1 LADRLLVIDRGHRLP
16 PSASGLV
23 VCIGYGVTRWVV
35 HATELRLDPKGDA
48 VRIARFQHPGRIK
61 AAYPPL
67 RPALL
72 CAALL
77 AVSTAHAARPMVTD
91 DARIVDAKACQLET
105 WVKKNPDSTE
115 TWALPACNFTGNLEL
130 TVGGALTREASDTRT
145 TDVVMQGKTL
155 FKTMEPNGWGIG
167 LAAGTVRHS
176 QADTRD
182 GYAYVPTSFSFGDDA
197 VVVHTNVGWLRE
209 GETRRNRL
217 TWGLG
222 TEAQLAE
229 RTWLIAETF
238 GQNPG
243 KPFHQ
248 LGLRHWLVPDRVQ
261 LDATYGNRNGGGTG
275 ERWFSIGLRL
285 LSVPF
290 LP

>member
-1 LADRLLVIDRGHRLP
+1 M
-16 PSASGLV
+16 
-23 VCIGYGVTRWVV
+23 CIN
-35 HATELRLDPKGDA
+35 
-48 VRIARFQHPGRIK
+48 RFRHPGRFG

-67 RPALL
+67 WLALL
-72 CAALL
+72 SAALL
-77 AVSTAHAARPMVTD
+77 ATHTAHAARPMITD
-91 DARIVDAKACQLET
+91 DARIVDAKACQLES
-105 WVKKNPDSTE
+105 WVKRNPDSTE
-115 TWALPACNFTGNLEL
+115 IWALPACNFSGNLEL
-130 TVGGALTREASDTRT
+130 TLGGATTREAGRTQT
-145 TDVVMQGKTL
+145 TDVFMQGKTL
-155 FKTMEPNGWGIG
+155 FKAMDTNGWGIG
-167 LAAGTVRHS
+167 LAAGTVRHPV
-176 QADTRD
+176 AHTRD
-182 GYAYVPTSFSFGDDA
+182 WYAYVPTSFSFRDDA

-222 TEAQLAE
+222 TEAQLAG

-238 GQNPG
+238 GQNQG

-261 LDATYGNRNGGGTG
+261 LDATYGNRNGGGSN

>member
-1 LADRLLVIDRGHRLP
+1 M
-16 PSASGLV
+16 
-23 VCIGYGVTRWVV
+23 
-35 HATELRLDPKGDA
+35 
-48 VRIARFQHPGRIK
+48 RIARFRHPGRFG

-72 CAALL
+72 SAAL
-77 AVSTAHAARPMVTD
+77 AVNAAHAARPMITD

-130 TVGGALTREASDTRT
+130 TLGGALTREDGQART
-145 TDVVMQGKTL
+145 TDVQAQGKTI
-155 FKTMEPNGWGIG
+155 FKPLEVNGWGTG
-167 LAAGTVRHS
+167 LAVGTVRHPRT
-176 QADTRD
+176 DTRD
-182 GYAYVPTSFSFGDDA
+182 WYAYVPTSFSFRDDA

-209 GETRRNRL
+209 EEARRDRL

-222 TEAQLAE
+222 TEARLAE
-229 RTWLIAETF
+229 GTWLIAETF
-238 GQNPG
+238 GQNQG

-261 LDATYGNRNGGGTG
+261 LDATYGNRNGGESG

>member
-1 LADRLLVIDRGHRLP
+1 MRFDFIVSRHTARIRGVATLA
-16 PSASGLV
+16 
-23 VCIGYGVTRWVV
+23 GVL
-35 HATELRLDPKGDA
+35 AAGF
-48 VRIARFQHPGRIK
+48 IAPQ
-61 AAYPPL
+61 
-67 RPALL
+67 
-72 CAALL
+72 
-77 AVSTAHAARPMVTD
+77 VQAARPMITD
-91 DARIVDAKACQLET
+91 DARIVDAKACQLES

-115 TWALPACNFTGNLEL
+115 YWALPACNFTGNLEL
-130 TVGGALTREASDTRT
+130 TFGGARTREDGTIRT

-155 FKTMEPNGWGIG
+155 FKAMDTDGWGIG
-167 LAAGTVRHS
+167 LAAGTVRHP

-182 GYAYVPTSFSFGDDA
+182 WYAYVPTSFSFRNDA

-209 GETRRNRL
+209 GEARRNRL

-238 GQNPG
+238 GQNQG

-248 LGLRHWLVPDRVQ
+248 LGLRHWLVPDRIQ
-261 LDATYGNRNGGGTG
+261 LDATYGNRNGGG

>member
-1 LADRLLVIDRGHRLP
+1 
-16 PSASGLV
+16 
-23 VCIGYGVTRWVV
+23 
-35 HATELRLDPKGDA
+35 
-48 VRIARFQHPGRIK
+48 VRIARFRHPGRFG

-67 RPALL
+67 RLALL
-72 CAALL
+72 SAALL
-77 AVSTAHAARPMVTD
+77 AVNAAHAARPMITD
-91 DARIVDAKACQLET
+91 DARIVDAKACQLES
-105 WVKKNPDSTE
+105 WVQKNSDSTE

-130 TVGGALTREASDTRT
+130 TLGGAMTREEGRTQT

-155 FKTMEPNGWGIG
+155 FKTIEPNGWGIG

-176 QADTRD
+176 LVDTRD
-182 GYAYVPTSFSFGDDA
+182 WYAYVPTSLSFRNDA
-197 VVVHTNVGWLRE
+197 VVVHTNVGWLRAR
-209 GETRRNRL
+209 GRNRL

-222 TEAQLAE
+222 TEARLGE

-238 GQNPG
+238 GQNQG

-261 LDATYGNRNGGGTG
+261 LDATYGNRNGGGNG